1 MHHFKISNTQN
12 HTHTCVCFNY
22 FFMGGGISS
31 LTFKIAM
38 HKIPLHQF
46 EIILHSPAKKIM
58 QVICEVKATE
68 RQFCLPILK

>member
-1 MHHFKISNTQN
+1 MCMFQL
-12 HTHTCVCFNY
+12 
-22 FFMGGGISS
+22 FFYWGGGISS